1 MRILFITGGVPSLIA
16 QAHVLDLIRTL
27 SQSHEM
33 TVICF
38 DLGTSLET
46 DAKDEL
52 SKIATLKCVRLP
64 RRSLV
69 ARGMRSLFSFTPVAV
84 QGYSS
89 DVMRNAISD
98 AMCNAEY
105 DLVMFEQLVTG
116 QYGHLANGT
125 TKILFP
131 VDAVSRLKWQR
142 FRTEPNPIR
151 KFAFLLD
158 YRMTRRYEK
167 RLYGEFDG
175 VLFVSEADVDYVTAN
190 RQADASKVF
199 VLPLAVDT
207 GYFNPRES
215 RKPNEPSLVFLG
227 NMFNYINEDAILWF
241 HAVVWR
247 RLREAV
253 SGLKLYIVGNQPSDK
268 VNALAS
274 NDPGV
279 IVTGFLDDVR
289 PPIWDATVFISP
301 LRMGA
306 GVKNRILQSMAMGKA
321 IIASP
326 ATVDGVGVTDGVQVL
341 VAQNDGEWFSKCLSL
356 LHDVRERERLGRE
369 ARQYVEQRYSLAAK
383 TAAFMEIARRVR
395 RTRNAV

>member
-1 MRILFITGGVPSLIA
+1 
-16 QAHVLDLIRTL
+16 
-27 SQSHEM
+27 
-33 TVICF
+33 
-38 DLGTSLET
+38 
-46 DAKDEL
+46 
-52 SKIATLKCVRLP
+52 
-64 RRSLV
+64 
-69 ARGMRSLFSFTPVAV
+69 
-84 QGYSS
+84 
-89 DVMRNAISD
+89 MRNAISD